1 MGVDTRTPSFLAKF
15 PLGKVPAFEGADGFC
30 LAEGSAISS
39 YIASSGPLAAQLL
52 GADAQA
58 RARVAEWTLFTN
70 TELVA
75 HFTPPLLMAVYKMVP
90 YDEGRYEASAAA
102 FERALQ
108 RVEAEVTKDGGRR
121 KFLVGDKLTLAD
133 LEVAA
138 ALFYAGGFLLDAE
151 MRAAAPATVEYLR
164 GIAALPEVVEVFGE
178 FKPCE
183 TRLRG
188 GA

>member
-1 MGVDTRTPSFLAKF
+1 MDNKTPAYLSKF

-39 YIASSGPLAAQLL
+39 YIASCGPKATQLA
-52 GADAQA
+52 GGDDVKA

-75 HFTPPLLMAVYKMVP
+75 HLTPCLLMGLYGFLPFDAA
-90 YDEGRYEASAAA
+90 RYEHSAGE
-102 FERALQ
+102 FERAVR
-108 RVEAEVTKDGGRR
+108 RVEAAVAVDGGRR
-121 KFLVGDKLTLAD
+121 RFLVGEELTLAD

-138 ALFYAGGFLLDAE
+138 ALFYAGGFLFDAE
-151 MRAAAPATVEYLR
+151 MRAKVPRTVEYLE
-164 GIAALPEVVEVFGE
+164 GIAALPEFAAVFGE

-183 TRLRG
+183 TRITG
-188 GA
+188 N